1 MAIAI
6 ARFAQPQEVERNDR
20 RTAPRVVT
28 QRRGQIISA
37 QGENA
42 LVAIG
47 DVSAHGCSVQCASG
61 WLRAGRFVS
70 IAIEDGAPLQAIVRW
85 VREDHAGLDFLR
97 AVPSDRSDWQA
108 LIALDS

>member
-1 MAIAI
+1 MATAI
-6 ARFAQPQEVERNDR
+6 ARFAQPQAVERNHR
-20 RTAPRVVT
+20 RSAPQVVT
-28 QRRGQIISA
+28 RRRGQILSA

-61 WLRAGRFVS
+61 WLRPGRFVS
-70 IAIEDGAPLQAIVRW
+70 IAIEDGTPLQAIVRW

-97 AVPSDRSDWQA
+97 AIPSDFGDWQA
-108 LIALDS
+108 LIDLDN